1 MHHLSVAAS
10 WLSVGSSY
18 QEPLV
23 AINTETEIK
32 TVSLKAN
39 KNEYPNYSDL
49 GSNNTV
55 NLVSDNQENREK
67 DYFQK
72 DDKSGK
78 KRKKDH
84 RADKK
89 EKKKKNKKSR
99 RNENDHEDVG
109 NDKKSNKNKKEE
121 VDKNRKMTSDKRV
134 KKIDYDLINSNFNED
149 LYTGDNQNN
158 KNDDDDAN
166 MDVESDSDTDWSSD
180 DSITSVHMNTSN
192 STSTPN
198 THSTPSSTIKKSKKK
213 NNNNHNNNSNNQLVI
228 SNKNDIQETR
238 DLIFLPDG
246 KILLTEVKKISG
258 TGVSW
263 VTDIRG
269 DKSIKLHGVYTPDI
283 PVYSLYT
290 GSVDLKYKSDRKN
303 VLCDNTQ
310 IDNYTYSSEKSYSS
324 SKNNKYLNS
333 ISLAKRTHTLP
344 TGLIMSS
351 ENGPIFR
358 PKEKTVL
365 QHKFGKMEIL
375 REIRLKKKN
384 RFYLAGKNQ
393 MIINSEGIEGS
404 MKKKKVT
411 VDAISDINLK
421 RIRFENFKKRKN
433 QLNTPNEKEIKT
445 ANDINNELEM
455 HFNTS
460 GNLIIEKSN
469 TKNRTLIPYS
479 ASNFLTSDFLPLP
492 THTISGIDTEFVNED
507 TDFKSVKTAETKRD
521 HAAFFGFGNNSEYEN
536 LKNEI
541 EVKVLEK
548 KKEIV
553 KVFLSDSEVTISI
566 NILLDFLINAFL
578 VIIFIIVIIIITI
591 IIIIELITTINILF
605 ILM

>member
-1 MHHLSVAAS
+1 MYDLLAAAS

-23 AINTETEIK
+23 AIDTETDIN
-32 TVSLKAN
+32 TVYLTAN
-39 KNEYPNYSDL
+39 RNQSPFYTDL

-55 NLVSDNQENREK
+55 NRVSDNQENREK
-67 DYFQK
+67 DNS
-72 DDKSGK
+72 DKNDKIGK

-89 EKKKKNKKSR
+89 EKKNKNKKSR
-99 RNENDHEDVG
+99 NNDEDVR
-109 NDKKSNKNKKEE
+109 SNKKNKKDKKGED
-121 VDKNRKMTSDKRV
+121 DKNRKVNSDKRV
-134 KKIDYDLINSNFNED
+134 KKIDNNLNNSNFNED
-149 LYTGDNQNN
+149 INNGDNQNRN
-158 KNDDDDAN
+158 NNDDDDDAN

-180 DSITSVHMNTSN
+180 DSITSANMNTSN
-192 STSTPN
+192 FNS
-198 THSTPSSTIKKSKKK
+198 HSTTSSTIKKSK
-213 NNNNHNNNSNNQLVI
+213 NNNNNINNSNNNQLVI
-228 SNKNDIQETR
+228 SNKNDTKETR

-258 TGVSW
+258 TGVGW
-263 VTDIRG
+263 VTDIKG

-290 GSVDLKYKSDRKN
+290 GTINLLYRSDRSN
-303 VLCDNTQ
+303 VKYDNNQ
-310 IDNYTYSSEKSYSS
+310 IDNHTNSSKKSYS
-324 SKNNKYLNS
+324 SKNNKYLHS

-365 QHKFGKMEIL
+365 QHKFGKTEIL

-393 MIINSEGIEGS
+393 MIISGEEKEGS

-411 VDAISDINLK
+411 VDVISDINLK
-421 RIRFENFKKRKN
+421 RIRFENLKKRKN
-433 QLNTPNEKEIKT
+433 QQNTPNEKEIKT
-445 ANDINNELEM
+445 ENNIENENEM
-455 HFNTS
+455 HLNAS
-460 GNLIIEKSN
+460 GNLIIVKPVA
-469 TKNRTLIPYS
+469 KNKTLMPYS
-479 ASNFLTSDFLPLP
+479 GSNFLTSDFLPLP
-492 THTISGIDTEFVNED
+492 TQTISGIDTEFVNED

-553 KVFLSDSEVTISI
+553 KVFLSDSEVCHTF
-566 NILLDFLINAFL
+566 FL
-578 VIIFIIVIIIITI
+578 
-591 IIIIELITTINILF
+591 
-605 ILM
+605 

>member
-1 MHHLSVAAS
+1 MYYLSVAAS

-23 AINTETEIK
+23 AINTEKGIK
-32 TVSLKAN
+32 TVSLTAN
-39 KNEYPNYSDL
+39 KNEISHNTDL
-49 GSNNTV
+49 ESNSTV

-67 DYFQK
+67 DYLRN
-72 DDKSGK
+72 DVKSEK
-78 KRKKDH
+78 KRKKYH
-84 RADKK
+84 RTDKK
-89 EKKKKNKKSR
+89 EKKNKNKKSR
-99 RNENDHEDVG
+99 RNEDDYEDVG
-109 NDKKSNKNKKEE
+109 NVKKSEKNKKGE
-121 VDKNRKMTSDKRV
+121 VDENRKMSSDKRV
-134 KKIDYDLINSNFNED
+134 SRINNNLNNSSLNED
-149 LYTGDNQNN
+149 LHTRDNQNN
-158 KNDDDDAN
+158 NDDAN
-166 MDVESDSDTDWSSD
+166 VDVESDSGTDWSSD
-180 DSITSVHMNTSN
+180 ESVISVQKNNSY
-192 STSTPN
+192 STS
-198 THSTPSSTIKKSKKK
+198 HSTTSSTIKKSK
-213 NNNNHNNNSNNQLVI
+213 NNNNNINNNNNQLVI
-228 SNKNDIQETR
+228 SNKNNIKETR

-246 KILLTEVKKISG
+246 KILLTEVKKTSG

-290 GSVDLKYKSDRKN
+290 GDIDFQYRSDKNDRNNVKY
-303 VLCDNTQ
+303 DNNQ
-310 IDNYTYSSEKSYSS
+310 IDNYTNSSKESYSS

-333 ISLAKRTHTLP
+333 ISLAKRTHILP

-365 QHKFGKMEIL
+365 QHKFGKTEIL

-393 MIINSEGIEGS
+393 MVINGEEKEGS
-404 MKKKKVT
+404 MKKKRVS
-411 VDAISDINLK
+411 VDVISDINLK
-421 RIRFENFKKRKN
+421 RIRFENLKKRKN
-433 QLNTPNEKEIKT
+433 QQNTPNVKEIK
-445 ANDINNELEM
+445 IENENENENEM

-460 GNLIIEKSN
+460 GNLIVEKSN

-492 THTISGIDTEFVNED
+492 TQTISGIDTEFVSED

-521 HAAFFGFGNNSEYEN
+521 HAAFFGFGNNSEFEN

-548 KKEIV
+548 KKETV
-553 KVFLSDSEVTISI
+553 KVFLSDSEVTISMNVI
-566 NILLDFLINAFL
+566 LDFFIYAFL
-578 VIIFIIVIIIITI
+578 AIISIIVT
-591 IIIIELITTINILF
+591 IELITTINILF